1 MPSDS
6 FPALTE
12 DRHQSN
18 QGDIR
23 TVQDHQW
30 KKYRINVSAK
40 SRKASL
46 LLSKGNKGKKKKRT
60 RTGARGMYELHLPL
74 PAHK

>member
-12 DRHQSN
+12 DRRQSN

-30 KKYRINVSAK
+30 KKYKINVSAK

-46 LLSKGNKGKKKKRT
+46 LLSKGNEGEEKKKKKNQNWRS
-60 RTGARGMYELHLPL
+60 GDV
-74 PAHK
+74 